1 MVQVA
6 ERAERRAAAKPA
18 AVPRYRA
25 RASRWTRRRWLRPGL
40 FLGVAGLML
49 LGLAL
54 FDGWNLYAGAHAGQ
68 AALTD
73 ATGLGSGITLEN
85 AQARL
90 TRAKT
95 DFARGQREF
104 KRAADAYRRDPLLR
118 LAGLVPWVGDQTR
131 AAGGLADLGSALST
145 FGIDG
150 VAFAQDGVALT
161 GQKSTRS
168 LGERLADFVQAHDAS
183 FRRLDSEFGAVQNA
197 RAGIPSKHL
206 VGPLASAVAHLDG
219 KLGKLAQQWN
229 HVATAMA
236 SARFL
241 LGIDHPR
248 TFLIIDLDSA
258 ELRSAGGF
266 IGSFG
271 FLHVDHGK
279 LGTLEFR
286 DVYTLHEPQFK
297 PGDPGYVEPPKP
309 IAEHL
314 IGGSLTFRDAGWWP
328 DFPTTAAMLERLLK
342 RDEGTTVDGVIGINP
357 YFLSDLLGLV
367 GPVTVPFVHDTF
379 DAQNFYV
386 KSIYHSGL
394 ILPDKPHN
402 RKDFLAF
409 IGAEVQKRLLSLPAN
424 RLSKVAGTIQG
435 ACARRDLQLTFHDS
449 QAVKTASSLSCTGA
463 MVHTNEDFL
472 LVTSAISLAKNN
484 AWLGRS
490 FSLSISPGADGYVR
504 HRLTM
509 NFVNKAPRKPSDG
522 EYIAPFYEDYLR
534 IFVPAGSRIVATE
547 AQPLKGMVVIPT
559 SDGGYMEVGGQFR
572 TVQNLYTLTIVYDVP
587 SSRMGSLVW
596 ERQAGTGN
604 DPVLIDVWRGNIHGG
619 SFVLDHDLHIS
630 PFDPKPPSGSGG

>member
-1 MVQVA
+1 MA
-6 ERAERRAAAKPA
+6 ERAERRTAGSPP

-25 RASRWTRRRWLRPGL
+25 RSSRRRRRRWFRPGL
-40 FLGVAGLML
+40 FIGVVGLLL

-54 FDGWNLYAGAHAGQ
+54 FDGWNLFAGARAGQ
-68 AALTD
+68 STLTD
-73 ATGLGSGITLEN
+73 AAGLSSGITLEN
-85 AQARL
+85 AQPRL

-95 DFARGQREF
+95 DFVRAQYEF
-104 KRAADAYRRDPLLR
+104 QRAADAYQRDPLLR
-118 LAGLVPWVGDQTR
+118 LAGFLPWVGNQTR
-131 AAGGLADLGSALST
+131 AVGGLAQLGTTLSK
-145 FGIDG
+145 FGIDA
-150 VAFAQDGVALT
+150 VAVAQDGVALT
-161 GQKSTRS
+161 GQKSKRS
-168 LGERLADFVQAHDAS
+168 LGERLADYVQAHGAA
-183 FRRLDSEFGAVQNA
+183 FTRLDSEFAAVKNA
-197 RAGIPSKHL
+197 RAAIPSKHL
-206 VGPLASAVAHLDG
+206 VGPLASAVGHLDG
-219 KLGKLAQQWN
+219 KLDKLGQQWG
-229 HVATAMA
+229 HVTTAMA

-248 TFLIIDLDSA
+248 TFLVIDLDSA
-258 ELRSAGGF
+258 EIRSAGGF

-286 DVYTLHEPQFK
+286 DVYTLHEPNLK
-297 PGDPGYVEPPKP
+297 PSDPGYVEPPKP

-342 RDEGTTVDGVIGINP
+342 RDEGTSVDGVIGIDP

-379 DAQNFYV
+379 DAQTFYI

-409 IGAEVQKRLLSLPAN
+409 IGAEVQSRLLSLPAN
-424 RLSKVAGTIQG
+424 RLSVVASTLEG
-435 ACARRDLQLTFHDS
+435 ACARRDLQMTFHDTE
-449 QAVKTASSLSCTGA
+449 AVKTASSLSCTGA
-463 MVHTNEDFL
+463 MVHTSDDFL

-490 FSLSISPGADGYVR
+490 FRLSISPGADGYIR

-509 NFVNKAPRKPSDG
+509 NFVNQAPRKPSDG
-522 EYIAPFYEDYLR
+522 QYIAPFYEDYLR
-534 IFVPAGSRIVATE
+534 VFIPAGSRIVATE
-547 AQPLKGMVVIPT
+547 GQPLKGMVVIPN
-559 SDGGYMEVGGQFR
+559 SDGGYTEVGGQFR
-572 TVQNLYTLTIVYDVP
+572 TVRNFYTLTIVYDVP
-587 SSRMGSLVW
+587 APATGSLVW

-604 DPVLIDVWRGNIHGG
+604 DPVIIDVWRGNIHSGAY
-619 SFVLDHDLHIS
+619 VLDHDLHIS
-630 PFDPKPPSGSGG
+630 PFNPKPSFGSGS